1 MLIYI
6 KVLTAIL
13 SKLWVT
19 FNFLLGLVCIFQAFI
34 MNVYDFCNQK
44 TLKSVPHGYL
54 NCLTVKQQAHFFCV
68 CEANKCHFCTLT
80 LKERVRYV

>member
-44 TLKSVPHGYL
+44 TLKSVPHRYL
-54 NCLTVKQQAHFFCV
+54 NCLTVKQQAHFLCM